1 MTMASTAPADIPKGV
16 QSDPIPGDDP
26 NGVDETEVLSPGSQ
40 KLHRKLRGR
49 EVQLFAVGGAIG
61 TSLFVQM
68 GSALPKG
75 GPAGLFIGFIAY
87 STIVL
92 AVNECFA
99 EMVCYMPIPSPF
111 VRLAGHWVDDALSF
125 AMGWNFF
132 LAMALNIPYEI
143 VAINVLL
150 TYWTDKVPT
159 AAVVVVVMVIYG
171 ILNVLT
177 VRYFGVA
184 EFYLSFFKIFLMLGL
199 ILYTFVTMV
208 GGNPHRDVIGFRY
221 WNDPGAFVSH
231 LVPGDTGRFLGVLSC
246 MIQGAFT
253 MVGPEF
259 ISMAAGEAE
268 RPRRVMRKAFAS
280 FGWRLMFFFCLG
292 ALCVGIVIPYNDPTL
307 AAMLDGTKQ
316 GSGTGAASP
325 YVISM
330 NHFGIPVLPDIVNVL
345 IMTSVLSAGNN
356 VVFSASRT
364 LYGMSLEKKAPK
376 WVSKTNRA
384 GLPYNAVAIAMAF
397 SLLGFLQV
405 SNSSATVLNWLVSCI
420 AGSYLLNYFGT
431 CITYLHFHAS
441 LRRQG
446 ISRENLPYRS
456 RFQPYTAWYALCGT
470 AVMVLVLGYNV
481 FLSGGWDLKS
491 FFLNYVIIGFYALAF
506 VFWKIFR
513 RTRYVGIGKA
523 DLQLGGIKREIDEYE
538 EVDYACKRGK
548 PVALLDRLFE

>member
-1 MTMASTAPADIPKGV
+1 MASTISADTPKGV
-16 QSDPIPGDDP
+16 QSNPLSEGDSNDV
-26 NGVDETEVLSPGSQ
+26 GETEVLSPGSQ

-68 GSALPKG
+68 GAALPKG

-87 STIVL
+87 GTIVL

-132 LAMALNIPYEI
+132 LAMALNIPYEM

-150 TYWTDKVPT
+150 TYWTDKVP
-159 AAVVVVVMVIYG
+159 AAVVVVIVMAIYG

-177 VRYFGVA
+177 VRYFGIA
-184 EFYLSFFKIFLMLGL
+184 EFYLSFFKIFLMIGL
-199 ILYTFVTMV
+199 ILYTFITMV
-208 GGNPHRDVIGFRY
+208 GGNPHHDPIGFRY

-330 NHFGIPVLPDIVNVL
+330 NHFGIQVLPDIVNVL

-446 ISRENLPYRS
+446 ISRETLPYQGRL
-456 RFQPYTAWYALCGT
+456 QPYTAWYALGGT
-470 AVMVLVLGYNV
+470 GVMVLVLGYNV
-481 FLSGGWDLKS
+481 FLSGGWDLKT
-491 FFLNYVIIGFYALAF
+491 FFLTYVMIGFYALTF

-523 DLQLGGIKREIDEYE
+523 DLQLRGVKREIDEYE
-538 EVDYACKRGK
+538 EVEYARRRGK
-548 PVALLDRLFE
+548 PVGFLDRLFE

>member
-1 MTMASTAPADIPKGV
+1 MASTASADIRKEV
-16 QSDPIPGDDP
+16 QSDPLSGDDQ
-26 NGVDETEVLSPGSQ
+26 NGVGETEVLSPGSQ

-68 GSALPKG
+68 GAALPKG

-87 STIVL
+87 GTIVL

-125 AMGWNFF
+125 AMSWNFF

-150 TYWTDKVPT
+150 TYWTDKVPV
-159 AAVVVVVMVIYG
+159 AAVVVIVMVLYG
-171 ILNVLT
+171 VVNVLT
-177 VRYFGVA
+177 VRYFGIA

-199 ILYTFVTMV
+199 IIYTFVTMV
-208 GGNPHRDVIGFRY
+208 GGNPHRDAIGFRY

-253 MVGPEF
+253 
-259 ISMAAGEAE
+259 
-268 RPRRVMRKAFAS
+268 
-280 FGWRLMFFFCLG
+280 
-292 ALCVGIVIPYNDPTL
+292 
-307 AAMLDGTKQ
+307 
-316 GSGTGAASP
+316 SP

-330 NHFGIPVLPDIVNVL
+330 NHFGIKVLPDIVNVL

-364 LYGMSLEKKAPK
+364 LYGMSLERKAPK

-405 SNSSATVLNWLVSCI
+405 SNSSATVLDWLVSCI
-420 AGSYLLNYFGT
+420 AGCYLLNYFGT

-446 ISRENLPYRS
+446 VSRESLPYRG
-456 RFQPYTAWYALCGT
+456 RFQPYTAWYALGGT
-470 AVMVLVLGYNV
+470 GVMVLVLGYNV
-481 FLSGGWDLKS
+481 FLSGGWDLES
-491 FFLNYVIIGFYALAF
+491 FFLNYVMIGFYALTF

-538 EVDYACKRGK
+538 EVEYARRRGK
-548 PVALLDRLFE
+548 PVALLDRMFE

>member
-1 MTMASTAPADIPKGV
+1 MASAAPAKMQKGG
-16 QSDPIPGDDP
+16 QSDPLNGDDP
-26 NGVDETEVLSPGSQ
+26 NGIGETEVLSPGSQ

-68 GSALPKG
+68 GAALPKG

-87 STIVL
+87 GTIAL

-125 AMGWNFF
+125 AMGWNYF
-132 LAMALNIPYEI
+132 LAMGPHK
-143 VAINVLL
+143 LL
-150 TYWTDKVPT
+150 RPT
-159 AAVVVVVMVIYG
+159 KIRMTPIR

-184 EFYLSFFKIFLMLGL
+184 EFYLSFFKVFLMLGL
-199 ILYTFVTMV
+199 ILYTFITMV
-208 GGNPHRDVIGFRY
+208 GGNPHRDAIGFRY

-253 MVGPEF
+253 ITRGVLIVMRTGRMVGPEF
-259 ISMAAGEAE
+259 ISMAAGESE

-280 FGWRLMFFFCLG
+280 FGWRLMFFFCMG

-330 NHFGIPVLPDIVNVL
+330 NHFGIQVLPDIVNVL

-364 LYGMSLEKKAPK
+364 LYGMSLENKAPS

-397 SLLGFLQV
+397 CLLGFLQV

-431 CITYLHFHAS
+431 CITYLHFYAS
-441 LRRQG
+441 VCRQG
-446 ISRENLPYRS
+446 ISRDNLPYRG

-470 AVMVLVLGYNV
+470 GVMVLVLGYNV

-491 FFLNYVIIGFYALAF
+491 FFLNYVIIGFYVLSF

-523 DLQLGGIKREIDEYE
+523 DLQLGGIKQEIDEYE
-538 EVDYACKRGK
+538 EVEYARRRGK
-548 PVALLDRLFE
+548 PAALLDRLFE